1 MSDFEGYGWGEFDD
15 AERVSDQEYNDYW
28 SDGGNPYDGTDNSD
42 PGFYSD
48 GPDGDEWVDD
58 SDPEPD
64 DGEGPFPVL
73 TDYGRARLEE
83 GDDE

>member
-1 MSDFEGYGWGEFDD
+1 MSDFEGYDWGEFDD
-15 AERVSDQEYNDYW
+15 AQEYNDYW
-28 SDGGNPYDGTDNSD
+28 VDGGNPYDGTDTND
-42 PGFYSD
+42 PEFW
-48 GPDGDEWVDD
+48 DEPYIDE